1 MARDP
6 QDNRDGMT
14 SAAFEEEHAYVEL
27 AYAALD
33 GLRSRIEESMQQA
46 LELPRGGTPQ
56 ARLERDVTIETSLT
70 RLSRL
75 EVGAH
80 PLLFGRI
87 DLAEAPSADDGE
99 GDKVQ
104 TSYHIGRISL
114 SDDSGD
120 PLVVDWRAPVAEAF
134 YRATVLHPMNLRRR
148 WHLAVAQRH
157 LVGLE
162 YEDLVGS
169 DRSDRELVG
178 RASLYAALER
188 PRTLEMANIVETIQ
202 ADQDELIRR
211 PLNRTII
218 IEGSPG
224 TGKTAVAL
232 HRAAYLVYTYR
243 WRLERQGVLVLG
255 PSESF
260 VRYVRSVLPSL
271 GESGV
276 EVRSISGLRE
286 PRVDST
292 PGVDPIAMRLKGD
305 LRMSRVLRKAVRDRE
320 RPLKRPVNIPFG
332 SRILVVSPEL
342 SQRAVTA
349 GSSAR
354 GRHNQRRKV
363 VEAFLARELA
373 IEFLRGG
380 QLSTSPADL
389 NENVIN
395 LFDDDL
401 DLPLQLPEDSEE
413 DIIRDVVLQL
423 RRLENFQRVMD
434 RIWPS
439 LRAEEF
445 LFDLLKH
452 RSLLRLAGGSV
463 LRDEEIDA
471 LLLDSELALETIQWS
486 DEDVVLLDEID
497 ALVGAHDPKIFGHVI
512 VDEAQDISPMA
523 ARVIRRSTSKD
534 SLTILGDLAQA
545 ISPFRGRSWSEVLSP
560 FGVSDFELIRLPMNY
575 RSPRRL
581 AEVADHLRR
590 RILGS
595 QALTEVP
602 IRTLAGSLDTVVA
615 RQVDLVERLER
626 QVQAWLEES
635 EGTVALVVPDGAQ
648 DLLQLICKCQVDVA
662 RVFVASVS
670 GVKGMEFDSVA
681 LVGFDV
687 PEEGDLLQRE
697 MYVAL
702 TRATRSVSM
711 FFLNS
716 IPGWVESML
725 A

>member
-1 MARDP
+1 MASNQREHATGAEPD
-6 QDNRDGMT
+6 
-14 SAAFEEEHAYVEL
+14 AFEAERAYVER
-27 AYAALD
+27 AYKTLD
-33 GLRSRIEESMQQA
+33 DLKARIEGSMHQA

-70 RLSRL
+70 RLARL

-87 DLAEAPSADDGE
+87 DFGDTVGEA
-99 GDKVQ
+99 
-104 TSYHIGRISL
+104 SYHIGRISL
-114 SDDSGD
+114 SDAQGD

-134 YRATVLHPMNLRRR
+134 YRATALHPMGLQRR
-148 WHLAVAQRH
+148 WHLAITHRT

-162 YEDLVGS
+162 CEDLAAPDRVGQE
-169 DRSDRELVG
+169 DALVG

-211 PLNRTII
+211 PLNRTIV

-276 EVRSISGLRE
+276 EVRSIAGLRE
-286 PRVDST
+286 PHVSST
-292 PGVDPIAMRLKGD
+292 PTQDPAVARLKGD
-305 LRMSRVLRKAVRDRE
+305 PRMARVLFKAVKDRE
-320 RPLKRPVNIPFG
+320 RPLKQKASIPFG

-342 SQRAVTA
+342 TQQAILA
-349 GSSAR
+349 GAAAK

-363 VEAFLARELA
+363 VESYLARELA
-373 IEFLRGG
+373 SEFLRGG

-401 DLPLQLPEDSEE
+401 DLPLRLPEDSEE
-413 DIIRDVVLQL
+413 DIIRDVVHQL
-423 RRLENFQRVMD
+423 RRVEHFQRIVE
-434 RIWPS
+434 RIWPV
-439 LRAEEF
+439 LQAEEL
-445 LFDLLKH
+445 LFDLFTH
-452 RSLLRLAGGSV
+452 RPLLQLAARSILRADEVDSLVFPPNLTFPAV
-463 LRDEEIDA
+463 
-471 LLLDSELALETIQWS
+471 QWT
-486 DEDVVLLDEID
+486 DEDVILLDEID
-497 ALVGAHDPKIFGHVI
+497 MLVGVAQPKIFGHVI

-523 ARVIRRSTSKD
+523 ARVIRRRTSKD
-534 SLTILGDLAQA
+534 SLTVLGDLAQA
-545 ISPFRGRSWSEVLSP
+545 VSPYRGRSWKEVMAP
-560 FGVSDFELIRLPMNY
+560 FGVSGFELIQLPMNY
-575 RSPRRL
+575 RSPRLL
-581 AEVADHLRR
+581 AEVSGRLRR
-590 RILGS
+590 LILGN
-595 QALTEVP
+595 QALEELPVRGV
-602 IRTLAGSLDTVVA
+602 IGSLETTVID
-615 RQVDLVERLER
+615 RSLVVGYLEDR
-626 QVQAWLEES
+626 VRSWLADS
-635 EGTVALVVPDGAQ
+635 GGTAAIVVPD
-648 DLLQLICKCQVDVA
+648 DVPELLHLICNCKVDVG

-681 LVGFDV
+681 LVGFDM
-687 PEEGDLLQRE
+687 PREGDLLRRS

-711 FFLNS
+711 VFLNS
-716 IPGWVESML
+716 NPGWVESIL
-725 A
+725 AG

>member
-1 MARDP
+1 MAHDL
-6 QDNRDGMT
+6 QDDQDGMT
-14 SAAFEEEHAYVEL
+14 SAAFKREYAYVEL
-27 AYAALD
+27 AYATLD
-33 GLRSRIEESMQQA
+33 SLKAKIEASMQQA

-56 ARLERDVTIETSLT
+56 ARLERDVTIEASLS

-80 PLLFGRI
+80 PLVFGRI
-87 DLAEAPSADDGE
+87 DFDGSTDADESQD
-99 GDKVQ
+99 DRVPN
-104 TSYHIGRISL
+104 SYHIGRISL
-114 SDDSGD
+114 SDDAGD

-134 YRATVLHPMNLRRR
+134 YRATVVHPMNLLRR

-169 DRSDRELVG
+169 ERSDRDLVG

-232 HRAAYLVYTYR
+232 HRAAYLIYTYR

-276 EVRSISGLRE
+276 EVRSIAGLRE
-286 PRVDST
+286 PRVEYV
-292 PGVDPIAMRLKGD
+292 PGEDPIVARLKGD

-320 RPLKRPVNIPFG
+320 RPLKRSVSIPFG

-342 SQRAVTA
+342 TERAVRT
-349 GSSAR
+349 GSAAR
-354 GRHNQRRKV
+354 GRHNQKRKV
-363 VEAFLARELA
+363 VEGFLSRELA

-380 QLSTSPADL
+380 QLSTSPTDL
-389 NENVIN
+389 GENVIN

-401 DLPLQLPEDSEE
+401 DLPMQLPEDSEE

-439 LRAEEF
+439 IRAEEF
-445 LFDLLKH
+445 LFDLFQH
-452 RSLLRLAGGSV
+452 RPLLQLAGGSI
-463 LRDEEIDA
+463 LREDEIDA
-471 LLLDSELALETIQWS
+471 LVLPPDMSLETTVWS
-486 DEDVVLLDEID
+486 DEDVMLLDEID
-497 ALVGAHDPKIFGHVI
+497 ALVGAHEPKIFGHVI

-523 ARVIRRSTSKD
+523 ARVIRRRTSKD
-534 SLTILGDLAQA
+534 SLTVLGDLAQA
-545 ISPFRGRSWSEVLSP
+545 VSPFRGRSWPEVLGP

-581 AEVADHLRR
+581 AEVADRLRR
-590 RILGS
+590 RILGN
-595 QALTEVP
+595 QALREVP
-602 IRTLAGSLDTVVA
+602 IRTLNGSLQVFVVS
-615 RQVDLVERLER
+615 RNDLVQRLEN
-626 QVQAWLEES
+626 QVQAWLDES
-635 EGTVALVVPDGAQ
+635 EGTVALVTPDGVQ
-648 DLLQLICKCQVDVA
+648 DLFHLICNCKVDLA

-687 PEEGDLLQRE
+687 PQESDLLLRE

-711 FFLNS
+711 FFLDS
-716 IPGWVESML
+716 TPGWVESML
-725 A
+725 V

>member
-1 MARDP
+1 
-6 QDNRDGMT
+6 MT
-14 SAAFEEEHAYVEL
+14 PDQQEHAIGAELDAFELERAYVER
-27 AYAALD
+27 AYRTLD
-33 GLRSRIEESMQQA
+33 ELKSRIQGSMHQA

-70 RLSRL
+70 RLGRL

-87 DLAEAPSADDGE
+87 DLNDAEGL
-99 GDKVQ
+99 

-114 SDDSGD
+114 SDDTGD

-134 YRATVLHPMNLRRR
+134 YRATALHPMGLQRR
-148 WHLAVAQRH
+148 WHLAIAQRS

-162 YEDLVGS
+162 CEDLVAS
-169 DRSDRELVG
+169 DRGDQEDALVG
-178 RASLYAALER
+178 RASLYSALER

-211 PLNRTII
+211 PLNRTIV

-260 VRYVRSVLPSL
+260 VRYVRAVLPSL

-276 EVRSISGLRE
+276 EVRSIAGLRE
-286 PRVDST
+286 PRMNST
-292 PGVDPIAMRLKGD
+292 PTRDAFVARLKGD
-305 LRMSRVLRKAVRDRE
+305 PRMARVLRQAVKDRE
-320 RPLKRPVNIPFG
+320 RPLKQTASIPFG
-332 SRILVVSPEL
+332 SRILMVSPEL
-342 SQRAVTA
+342 TQRAILAGTA
-349 GSSAR
+349 AK
-354 GRHNQRRKV
+354 GRHNQRRKA
-363 VEAFLARELA
+363 VEAYLARELA

-380 QLSTSPADL
+380 QLSMSPADL
-389 NENVIN
+389 SENVIN

-401 DLPLQLPEDSEE
+401 DLPLRLPEDTEE
-413 DIIRDVVLQL
+413 DIIGDVVLQL
-423 RRLENFQRVMD
+423 RRVEHFQRIVE
-434 RIWPS
+434 RIWPA
-439 LRAEEF
+439 LKAEEL
-445 LFDLLKH
+445 LFDLFTH
-452 RSLLRLAGGSV
+452 RPLLQLAARSILREDEVAALSLPP
-463 LRDEEIDA
+463 D
-471 LLLDSELALETIQWS
+471 LALTEVHWT
-486 DEDVVLLDEID
+486 DEDIMLLDEID
-497 ALVGAHDPKIFGHVI
+497 TLVGVPQAKIFGHVI

-523 ARVIRRSTSKD
+523 ARVIRRRTSKD
-534 SLTILGDLAQA
+534 SLTVLGDLAQA
-545 ISPFRGRSWSEVLSP
+545 VGPYRGRSWREVMGP

-575 RSPRRL
+575 RSPRLL
-581 AEVADHLRR
+581 ARVADRLRR
-590 RILGS
+590 RILGD
-595 QALTEVP
+595 QALQEVP
-602 IRTLAGSLDTVVA
+602 VRALVGTLATTVIDRSSLVQHLED
-615 RQVDLVERLER
+615 QVRV
-626 QVQAWLEES
+626 WLAEA
-635 EGTVALVVPDGAQ
+635 EGTVALVVPDEVPE
-648 DLLQLICKCQVDVA
+648 LLQLICNCKVDVA

-681 LVGFDV
+681 LVGFDI
-687 PEEGDLLQRE
+687 PEEGDLLRRS

-711 FFLNS
+711 VFLNS

-725 A
+725 V